1 MVLLH
6 GLSGSSRELMLTGRA
21 LQECRVL
28 LVDQRGHGRS
38 MRRSDDLSRA
48 AFVGDVVEFRHGIT
62 SRPKARSSTPCE
74 ARRA

>member
-1 MVLLH
+1 MKRRAGGGGPKVVLLH

-38 MRRSDDLSRA
+38 MRRSD
-48 AFVGDVVEFRHGIT
+48 
-62 SRPKARSSTPCE
+62 
-74 ARRA
+74 